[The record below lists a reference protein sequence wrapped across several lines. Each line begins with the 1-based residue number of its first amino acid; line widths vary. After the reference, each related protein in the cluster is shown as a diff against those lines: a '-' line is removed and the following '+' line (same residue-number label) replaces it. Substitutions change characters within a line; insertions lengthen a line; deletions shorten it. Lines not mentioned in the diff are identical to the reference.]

1 MDSKKPIILK
11 PFGSSKWEKEVF
23 AKIARVR
30 DNKCSTEEELIRA
43 IKDVDILIADVDITV
58 TGKVIHNAHNLK
70 AIVCSSIGVD
80 YVDIGEATRKGIY
93 VTNQPDFCVNAVA
106 EYTLSMIFLLLRK
119 IPLAAKQTR
128 EGGWQMRD
136 SLYGYEFKGRTL
148 GIVGLGRIGK
158 LVAKKAK
165 ALSAKVISYDPC
177 VSGEAGG
184 KLGVKMVGLDLLLKC
199 SDLVSIH
206 TPLTDE
212 TRKLIGETQLGQM
225 KKTAYLINL
234 SRGAVVDEGALY
246 RALKDN
252 WMAGAA
258 VDVLEEEPPDIHNPL
273 LELENIIVTP
283 HVAWNTVEA
292 KKRVRQEVRKEAM
305 RIIKGE
311 IPRNLVNRDALGHL
325 I

>member
-1 MDSKKPIILK
+1 MDSEKLVILK
-11 PFGSSKWEKEVF
+11 PYGSSKWEKEVF
-23 AKIARVR
+23 AKIAKMR
-30 DNKCSTEEELIRA
+30 DDKCSTEEELIKA

-58 TGKVIHNAHNLK
+58 TGKVIRNAHNLK

-165 ALSAKVISYDPC
+165 VLGAKVISYDPY
-177 VSGEAGG
+177 VSREAGG
-184 KLGVKMVGLDLLLKC
+184 KLGVKTVGLGLLLKC

-206 TPLTDE
+206 TPLTDQ

-246 RALKDN
+246 KALKDN
-252 WMAGAA
+252 WIAGAA
-258 VDVLEEEPPDIHNPL
+258 VDVLEKEPPDIHNPL

-283 HVAWNTVEA
+283 HIAWNTVEA
-292 KKRVRQEVRKEAM
+292 KKRVRQGVRKEAM

>member
-1 MDSKKPIILK
+1 
-11 PFGSSKWEKEVF
+11 
-23 AKIARVR
+23 
-30 DNKCSTEEELIRA
+30 
-43 IKDVDILIADVDITV
+43 
-58 TGKVIHNAHNLK
+58 
-70 AIVCSSIGVD
+70 
-80 YVDIGEATRKGIY
+80 
-93 VTNQPDFCVNAVA
+93 
-106 EYTLSMIFLLLRK
+106 
-119 IPLAAKQTR
+119 
-128 EGGWQMRD
+128 
-136 SLYGYEFKGRTL
+136 
-148 GIVGLGRIGK
+148 LGRIGK

-165 ALSAKVISYDPC
+165 ALGAKVISYDPY

-252 WMAGAA
+252 WIAGAA
-258 VDVLEEEPPDIHNPL
+258 VDVLEKEPPDIHNPL

-283 HVAWNTVEA
+283 HIAWNTVEA
-292 KKRVRQEVRKEAM
+292 KKRVRQGVRKEAM